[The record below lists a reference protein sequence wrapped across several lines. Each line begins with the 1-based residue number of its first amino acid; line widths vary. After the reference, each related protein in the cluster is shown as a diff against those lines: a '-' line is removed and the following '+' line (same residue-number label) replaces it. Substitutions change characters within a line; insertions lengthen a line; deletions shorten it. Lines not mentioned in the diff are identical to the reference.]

1 MLRDLRLK
9 AVYESEDDD
18 LLRDFYVPALT
29 VSQSYDRAV
38 GFFSGAMLSYA
49 AQGVSAFVKG
59 GGHMRLIVGGELHED
74 DVRGI
79 KEGYDLRYV
88 SDRLGVEM
96 VRALDAVDDE
106 LFQTRVELLSWL
118 VASSRLDVKVALK
131 KRGMFHSKIGIMT
144 DANQDKVVFQGSA
157 NETAY
162 ALLPDFNFE
171 SMDVFP
177 SWRPEVADYFVRH
190 QSTFGRL
197 WKNESTKAVVIE
209 FPDAA
214 KERLIEIAKR
224 VRVAKPVEEIDIRDA
239 VLARYELK
247 PLTRSRPKLP
257 ATLGGRAFAMMD
269 HQRDALQRWKAAGGT
284 GILALATGAGKT
296 VTAAYAATRMSEKK
310 KRVCM
315 IIAVPYVNLAD
326 QWVEVMRTFSVEAF
340 SCYGGAAGWQDEV
353 AEAAHYFTQ
362 GAWPFLCLVVVNRT
376 LQGEEFQRLLAT
388 LPQDDVFW
396 VGDECHRHA
405 AAGVNSALPGG
416 VKLRLGLSATPQ
428 HYLDEDANARLADW
442 YGPVRATFDLKDAL
456 DAGVLT
462 PYRYNVEMVD
472 LTGQET
478 DDYLDISDRI
488 AAMAARAGGDLGEGN
503 PQLDQLLFARA
514 RLLGGASNKLPALER
529 LLGAEPTAHTLFY
542 CSDATV
548 TVDDEDGGLSTEQRQ
563 VEAVSQLLNRRGWR
577 SSRFTAQENQFE
589 RRGILDAF
597 RIGDVDALVAI
608 RCLDEGIDVPAC
620 RRAFILASSRNPR
633 QYVQR
638 RGRILRRSPGKQFAE
653 VHDFIVRLPDPGP
666 GNEEVERRLLVQEL
680 ARVAEFA
687 RLAQNV
693 GEVRVKL
700 LPFLE
705 RYDLAHH
712 LV

>member
-1 MLRDLRLK
+1 MLRDLPLK

-18 LLRDFYVPALT
+18 LLADFYVPALT
-29 VSQSYDRAV
+29 VSRSYDRAV

-49 AQGVSAFVKG
+49 AQGISAFVKG

-79 KEGYDLRYV
+79 KEGYDLRHV

-96 VRALDAVDDE
+96 VKALENVDDE
-106 LFQTRVELLSWL
+106 LFQTRIELLSWL
-118 VASSRLDVKVALK
+118 VASGRLDVKVALK

-144 DANQDKVVFQGSA
+144 DAADDRLVFQGSA

-177 SWRPEVADYFVRH
+177 SWRPEVADYFSKH
-190 QSTFGRL
+190 QATFKRL
-197 WKNESTKAVVIE
+197 WGNKSTKAVVID

-214 KERLIEIAKR
+214 KDRLIGIAKS
-224 VRVAKPVEEIDIRDA
+224 VRVAKPDEEVEVRDA
-239 VLARYELK
+239 ALARYEPK
-247 PLTRSRPKLP
+247 TLTRSRPRLP
-257 ATLGGRAFAMMD
+257 AMLGGRPFAMMD

-296 VTAAYAATRMSEKK
+296 ITAAYAATKLSDGRA
-310 KRVCM
+310 RLCM

-326 QWVEVMRTFSVEAF
+326 QWVDVLRPFSVEAF
-340 SCYGGAAGWQDEV
+340 RCYGGAGSWYDDV
-353 AEAAHYFTQ
+353 AEAAHYFNQ
-362 GAWPFLCLVVVNRT
+362 GAWPFLCLVVVNKT
-376 LQGEEFQRLLAT
+376 LQGSEFQQILSS
-388 LPQDDVFW
+388 LPQDDILW
-396 VGDECHRHA
+396 VGDECHRHS
-405 AAGVNSALPGG
+405 AAGVNAALPSD
-416 VKLRLGLSATPQ
+416 VKLRMGLSATPE
-428 HYLDEDANARLADW
+428 HYLDQDANARLTGW

-456 DAGVLT
+456 EAGVLT
-462 PYRYNVEMVD
+462 PYRYHVELVD
-472 LTGQET
+472 LTEPET
-478 DDYLDISDRI
+478 DEYFDLSDRI
-488 AAMAARAGGDLGEGN
+488 AALVARNAGDLGEGN

-514 RLLGGASNKLPALER
+514 RLLGGAANKLPALER
-529 LLGAEPTAHTLFY
+529 LLGAEPTTHTLFY

-548 TVDDEDGGLSTEQRQ
+548 TVDDEDTGSPVEQRQ
-563 VEAVSQLLNRRGWR
+563 VDAVSQLLNRRGWR
-577 SSRFTAQENQFE
+577 SSRFTARENQFE
-589 RRGILDAF
+589 RRGILDGF

-653 VHDFIVRLPDPGP
+653 VHDFIVRLPDTGP
-666 GNEEVERRLLVQEL
+666 ETKDVERRLLVQEMS
-680 ARVAEFA
+680 RVAEFA

-705 RYDLAHH
+705 AHDLAHH
-712 LV
+712 LI